1 LVHKCRFV
9 RASPESVEYHGPP
22 FTGLYKPQHHAFCFA
37 ENHRLAT
44 DGRNV
49 MSMLILLS
57 STEMC
62 VLSIANVNTLVQPVK
77 FVMFGDTTYN
87 VKSQVNMSPKIFF
100 KKT

>member
-1 LVHKCRFV
+1 MVHRLQAYTS
-9 RASPESVEYHGPP
+9 RS
-22 FTGLYKPQHHAFCFA
+22 TMLFCFA

-77 FVMFGDTTYN
+77 SVMFGDTTYN
-87 VKSQVNMSPKIFF
+87 VKSQVNMSPKIFL
-100 KKT
+100 KKNIVI